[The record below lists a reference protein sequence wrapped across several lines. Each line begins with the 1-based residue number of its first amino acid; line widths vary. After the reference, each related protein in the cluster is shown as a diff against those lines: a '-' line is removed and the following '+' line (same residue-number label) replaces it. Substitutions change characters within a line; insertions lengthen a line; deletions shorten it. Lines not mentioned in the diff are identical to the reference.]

1 MDRSTTRQLDEAVQ
15 DIDELYQ
22 LVLTGLHAGSAQART
37 FRERLKHIAAQGD
50 GHRAVK
56 AACDEADGL
65 AVPALAAPGDA
76 ARIADLE
83 VAVLALAIEV
93 ANANAN
99 VERSDVA
106 RPQS

>member
-1 MDRSTTRQLDEAVQ
+1 MDRSAERPLDEAVQ
-15 DIDELYQ
+15 DIDELHR
-22 LVLTGLHAGSAQART
+22 LVLTGFRAGTAQART

-65 AVPALAAPGDA
+65 AVPAFAAPGDA
-76 ARIADLE
+76 TRIADLE

-93 ANANAN
+93 ANAN
-99 VERSDVA
+99 VKVGRSDMA
-106 RPQS
+106 RPQN